1 MGIIE
6 LFKLFFSYSSKCN
19 KLLDLL
25 KDNYY
30 KVRNAACIAIGNMGS
45 SMADIALPLLLK
57 CLRDGSI
64 NKLTICE
71 AMIKLGQA
79 GEHLL
84 IETLKNAHPSN
95 FKLKSNII
103 ESFSLANV
111 DRPSI
116 DFVIEEI
123 FRSSKYK

>member
-1 MGIIE
+1 M
-6 LFKLFFSYSSKCN
+6 
-19 KLLDLL
+19 LDLL

-30 KVRNAACIAIGNMGS
+30 KVRNAACIAIGNMGPN
-45 SMADIALPLLLK
+45 MAEISFPLLLK

-71 AMIKLGQA
+71 TMIKLGHT

-84 IETLKNAHPSN
+84 IEALKNAHPSN
-95 FKLKSNII
+95 FKLKSSILQ
-103 ESFSLANV
+103 SFSLANV
-111 DRPSI
+111 DKPSI

-123 FRSSKYK
+123 FRNSKYK